1 MFKVSKKRGGHS
13 KKKMIVPFTIVL
25 CCKFL
30 FAFQKQRG
38 HMVLNFPCI
47 YTSVYTYTHVDA
59 LTAYCTMDDR
69 GVKLI
74 ISGSTSGFY

>member
-1 MFKVSKKRGGHS
+1 
-13 KKKMIVPFTIVL
+13 
-25 CCKFL
+25 
-30 FAFQKQRG
+30 
-38 HMVLNFPCI
+38 MVLNFPCI